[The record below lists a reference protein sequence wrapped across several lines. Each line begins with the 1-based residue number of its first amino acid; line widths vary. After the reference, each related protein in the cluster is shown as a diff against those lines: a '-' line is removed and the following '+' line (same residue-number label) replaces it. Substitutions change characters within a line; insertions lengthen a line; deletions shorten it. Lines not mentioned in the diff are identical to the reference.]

1 MTTAIRRSRSCAV
14 GMPDEIKGEKVK
26 VFVVLKE
33 GETATEQEL
42 LDYCRTRLAIYKVPA
57 ALEFRMELPMSV
69 VGKILRRELRDTEAK
84 K

>member
-1 MTTAIRRSRSCAV
+1 
-14 GMPDEIKGEKVK
+14 MPDEIKGEKVK

>member
-1 MTTAIRRSRSCAV
+1 V